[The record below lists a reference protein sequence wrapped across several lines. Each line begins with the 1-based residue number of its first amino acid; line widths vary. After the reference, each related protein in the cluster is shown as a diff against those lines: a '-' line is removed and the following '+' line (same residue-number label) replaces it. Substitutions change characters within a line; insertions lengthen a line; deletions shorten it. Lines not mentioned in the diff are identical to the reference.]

1 MSVLV
6 TGGTG
11 FIGYYL
17 TKALLDD
24 GHDVVATHYE
34 SGSMLEGMR
43 IKGARY
49 SKLDISSQAEV
60 KKIISEVRPEEVY
73 HLAGQAYPVPSW
85 ENPARTF
92 EVNVLGTIHLFEA
105 MRKTNINAKIVNAC
119 SGAEYGDRVKS
130 PIQEESVLRPL
141 SPYGVSK
148 AAQDMLVSEYHQS
161 YGMPVF
167 SLRLFG
173 TTGPG
178 KSGDAIDDFAS
189 QIAASEIS
197 GAAVKVGRLD
207 VVRDISDVRDV
218 VNAFRLVAEKGAPG
232 EAYNVGSGK
241 HYVIGEVLNMLL
253 SLAKRK
259 LSYEVEQAR
268 IRPSD
273 EKEIFPDTSK
283 IRALGYSPK
292 YELSQSLSDIL
303 DFWRAKVAGQSVA
316 VPAD

>member
-1 MSVLV
+1 MKALI

-17 TKALLDD
+17 AKMLMAE
-24 GHDVVATHYE
+24 GHEVVSTHYD
-34 SGSMLEGMR
+34 SGSLLEGMR
-43 IKGARY
+43 TDGVSYR
-49 SKLDISSQAEV
+49 KLDISSEPD
-60 KKIISEVRPEEVY
+60 VRQLIRDVQPDEIH

-105 MRKTNINAKIVNAC
+105 ARKSNINTRIVNAC

-130 PIQEESVLRPL
+130 PIVEESVLRPL

-148 AAQDMLVSEYHQS
+148 AAQDMLVSQYNQS
-161 YGMPVF
+161 YGMPLF

-189 QIAASEIS
+189 QVAASEIS
-197 GAAVKVGRLD
+197 GAPVKVGRLD
-207 VVRDISDVRDV
+207 VIRDISDVRDV
-218 VNAFRLVAEKGAPG
+218 VGAFRLVSSKGTPG
-232 EAYNVGSGK
+232 EAYNVGSGS
-241 HYVIGEVLNMLL
+241 HHLIGDVLKMLL
-253 SLAKRK
+253 SLAHRP
-259 LSYEVEQAR
+259 LTHEVEQAR

-273 EKEIFPDTSK
+273 EKEIFPDTAK
-283 IRALGYSPK
+283 IRGLGYAPK
-292 YELSQSLSDIL
+292 YELRQTLTDIL
-303 DFWRAKVAGQSVA
+303 EFWRAKVNNKA
-316 VPAD
+316 VTQPR